1 LIEIISAELTL
12 TATPA
17 PKKIEVEVAAKAN
30 LWHPKHLRELYEKSQ
45 SETLPP
51 METVFTDMA
60 LLEKTLKEHGLSTS
74 VVSDNQLLCQIGDAL
89 LDYSRQTAGEPFKVT
104 ISGQQNIDGFFNEME
119 CFERE
124 YKQNVQSYTYNKLM
138 ENVKESNMKIADETV
153 LKDNSILLT
162 VDI

>member
-1 LIEIISAELTL
+1 
-12 TATPA
+12 
-17 PKKIEVEVAAKAN
+17 
-30 LWHPKHLRELYEKSQ
+30 
-45 SETLPP
+45 